1 MISGYFTIASSLEW
15 THFQWAKCLLTS
27 YVLNKFIMNRPK
39 IHRFEIMRPTTSN
52 SNPIIIID
60 DDPDDIEIF
69 LEGFASLG
77 IENEILVFDDGDKF
91 YHYISTTDQKSFFIL
106 CDINM
111 ARIGGFQLKQ
121 KIFDNERLRVKC
133 IPFLMLSTSDSSAS
147 VMEAYS
153 LNVQGYFIK
162 PDNVGKIKEMFD
174 IVVKY
179 WSISQRP
186 VSDQ

>member
-1 MISGYFTIASSLEW
+1 
-15 THFQWAKCLLTS
+15 
-27 YVLNKFIMNRPK
+27 
-39 IHRFEIMRPTTSN
+39 MRETTSN

-60 DDPDDIEIF
+60 DDEDDIDLF
-69 LEGFASLG
+69 KEGFKSLG
-77 IENEILVFDDGDKF
+77 IANEIMVFNDGNTF
-91 YHYISTTDQKSFFIL
+91 YDYISTTENKSFFIF

-111 ARIGGFQLKQ
+111 NGVNGFQLKQ
-121 KIFDNERLRVKC
+121 RIFDNEEIRLKC
-133 IPFLMLSTSDSSAS
+133 IPFLMLSTSGAPAS

-162 PDNVGKIKEMFD
+162 PNSVSQIKDMSD

-186 VSDQ
+186 ASEN